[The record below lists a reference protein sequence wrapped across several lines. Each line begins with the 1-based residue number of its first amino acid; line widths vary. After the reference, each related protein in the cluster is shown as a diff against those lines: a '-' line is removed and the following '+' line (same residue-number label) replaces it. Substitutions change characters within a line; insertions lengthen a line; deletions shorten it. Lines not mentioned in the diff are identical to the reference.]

1 MVATKKRLPSHRVGL
16 HQLVSPHL
24 QFTPQLRPLLHRPQ
38 SQIATMPPGPLPLHS
53 FSQFR
58 IKHPC
63 IVVAQPQTLPVPNSL
78 HPPHHPHQPNHP
90 ANPHPNLRR
99 PAAHADSNGMHNISE
114 EGLKKAAVLLMSM
127 PTKQAAQVLGQ
138 LPPRVIEA
146 ISIKIAQ
153 TESVGGDQQEIVIA
167 EFLTSKASS
176 IYASPG
182 GLERAKTLIQE
193 ALGRDAAEMIGNL
206 QQTIEAMPFG
216 FVKKVD
222 AQTLLQFIGEEHP
235 QTIAL
240 LLSHVPGS
248 YAAEVLAGLSPDKQL
263 EVIRRIAAIGRTSP
277 EAVSEM
283 EYGLELR
290 LSSMVNQQQS
300 NTGGVESVAEIL
312 NVCER
317 SIERTI
323 METLGQEDPD
333 LSDEIRRLMFVF
345 EDINKLGDR
354 DIQSLLKNVETA
366 QWAMALKG
374 ASQSLQEKVLRN
386 MSSRAADNLREEMDY
401 LGSVKVSEVEGVQQ
415 GIVDI
420 VRALEDGGEI
430 SRPTGDQEEEYV
442 T

>member
-1 MVATKKRLPSHRVGL
+1 MH
-16 HQLVSPHL
+16 HL
-24 QFTPQLRPLLHRPQ
+24 DE
-38 SQIATMPPGPLPLHS
+38 A
-53 FSQFR
+53 
-58 IKHPC
+58 
-63 IVVAQPQTLPVPNSL
+63 
-78 HPPHHPHQPNHP
+78 
-90 ANPHPNLRR
+90 
-99 PAAHADSNGMHNISE
+99 
-114 EGLKKAAVLLMSM
+114 GLKKAAVLLMSL
-127 PTKQAAQVLGQ
+127 PTKQAAKVLGQ

-146 ISIKIAQ
+146 ISIQIAQ
-153 TESVGGDQQEIVIA
+153 TESVGGDQQEMVIA
-167 EFLTSKASS
+167 EFLTSKASA

-182 GLERAKTLIQE
+182 GLERARTLIKE
-193 ALGRDAAEMIGNL
+193 ALGRDANEILGNL

-240 LLSHVPGS
+240 LLSHVPGP
-248 YAAEVLAGLSPDKQL
+248 YAAEVMAGLPPDKQL

-277 EAVSEM
+277 EAVSEL

-290 LSSMVNQQQS
+290 LSSMVNQQHS
-300 NTGGVESVAEIL
+300 KVGGVESVAEIL

-317 SIERTI
+317 SIERAI
-323 METLGQEDPD
+323 METLGQDDPE

-374 ASQSLQEKVLRN
+374 ASQPLQEKVLRN
-386 MSSRAADNLREEMDY
+386 MSTRAAENLREEMDY

-430 SRPTGDQEEEYV
+430 SRPSGEEEEEYV